1 MANKKKKFTTPAGV
15 AVYPRLGRPDTKYN
29 EHGTYS
35 ADLRIPIEE
44 AKPLLKELGDL
55 YKAHTGNVHTKFPT
69 RKDKEAIWYFDQD
82 DDGDFD
88 KDFVTLK
95 LRAKNVMTKSG
106 EIWDRKPKLFDAAG
120 NRISNAPRVGG
131 GTVMR
136 VSFEADCY
144 VGKKATGVRLIPQA
158 VQIIDL
164 VEFEEGGSAED
175 YGFGKEEGFT
185 SRHSDDDEDGFE
197 DNNNNNEDADNADA
211 EEDEEGFY

>member
-1 MANKKKKFTTPAGV
+1 MAKKKKFVTPAGI
-15 AVYPRLGRPDTKYN
+15 AVYPRLNRPDTKYN
-29 EHGTYS
+29 EYGTYS

-55 YKAHTGNVHTKFPT
+55 YKAHVGSAHPKFAP

-88 KDFVTLK
+88 KEFVTLK
-95 LRAKNVMTKSG
+95 LRAKNIKTRSG
-106 EIWDRKPKLFDAAG
+106 DIWDRKPKLFDSEG
-120 NRISNAPRVGG
+120 NRIKNTPRVGG
-131 GTVMR
+131 GTVMK

-144 VGKKATGVRLIPQA
+144 SGKVTGVRLVPQA

-164 VEFEEGGSAED
+164 VEYGDGGSAED
-175 YGFGKEEGFT
+175 YGFGKEEGYT
-185 SRHSDDDEDGFE
+185 ASSKWDEEAEDDNEGNNN
-197 DNNNNNEDADNADA
+197 DNNNADT